1 MIFAAR
7 SNVDYA
13 LCNAMVS
20 ILQFQDRQLSKQK
33 QRKKVRM
40 ENESLYF
47 GVFSQE
53 SNLDEKESDKFIMI
67 VNTQKMHR
75 LVCWVLG
82 LLKFSE
88 MGS

>member
-1 MIFAAR
+1 
-7 SNVDYA
+7 
-13 LCNAMVS
+13 
-20 ILQFQDRQLSKQK
+20 
-33 QRKKVRM
+33 M